1 MKSRRLV
8 GTFIAITSYMHLES
22 MNHEKTIKINV
33 ESKFNDEKSVNR
45 RK

>member
-1 MKSRRLV
+1 
-8 GTFIAITSYMHLES
+8 MHLKS
-22 MNHEKTIKINV
+22 IKKNHEKTIKINV